1 MFTQKSVISYLKQF
15 ADEMLT
21 SGFHLKKMV
30 LYGSYSRNQQHKWS
44 DIDVAIVADEFMGIG
59 YEDVLLFSR
68 HLSKFPK
75 LNSIQPRTYNTN
87 DFTPAK
93 DPFVEEILK
102 TGIEI
107 PIPNNAGS
115 KKRLSDER

>member
-1 MFTQKSVISYLKQF
+1 MATQKIVIIWLKQF
-15 ADEMLT
+15 ADELQH

-44 DIDVAIVADEFMGIG
+44 DIDVAMVADEFKGNG

-75 LNSIQPRTYNTN
+75 LNSIQPRTYNTK

-93 DPFVEEILK
+93 DPFVDEILK

-107 PIPNNAGS
+107 
-115 KKRLSDER
+115 L